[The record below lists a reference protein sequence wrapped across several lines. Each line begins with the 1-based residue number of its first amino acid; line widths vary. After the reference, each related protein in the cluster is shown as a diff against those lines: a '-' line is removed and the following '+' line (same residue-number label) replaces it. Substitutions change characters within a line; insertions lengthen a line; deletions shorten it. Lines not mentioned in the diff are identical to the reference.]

1 MSVLFLQENKEKFD
15 SLDKTIEEN
24 KDKKGSLMPIMQDAQ
39 SIFGYLPFEVQEY
52 ISKELDLPLPDVYGV
67 ATFYSQFSLEKKG
80 EHVISVCQGT
90 ACYVKGSKKIQ
101 EELEKELDIKA
112 GETTNGGKFTLV
124 ETRCVGA
131 CGLAPIIMIDEDAHG
146 KLVPKKMK
154 AVVDKYKDK

>member
-1 MSVLFLQENKEKFD
+1 MSVIFLEENKEKFD
-15 SLDKTIEEN
+15 LLDKTIEKN

-39 SIFGYLPFEVQEY
+39 AIFGYLPFEVQEY
-52 ISKELDLPLPDVYGV
+52 ISKELNLPLPNVYGV

-112 GETTNGGKFTLV
+112 GETTNDGKFTLV

-131 CGLAPIIMIDEDAHG
+131 CGLAPIIMIDEDVHG